1 MSSESSIDF
10 YLSQVDVQNLE
21 FMINSLFNGEFVPE
35 SSIRRLCE
43 KAKEILIG
51 ESNVLPVRAPVTVVG
66 DIHGQLYDLKELF
79 RIAGSAPNTNFLF
92 LGDYVDR
99 GYYSVESVTLI
110 VALKVRYKDRVFII
124 RGNHECRQITQVY
137 GFYDE
142 CLRKYGSPNVWNAFT
157 NLFDYLPL
165 GALIENKIFCPH
177 AGLSPSIDSLDHVR
191 KLNRIQEVPH
201 EGPMCDLLWSDPEDR
216 TGWGLSPRGAGFTF
230 GYDITKAFNQN
241 NGLDLIAR
249 AHQLTM
255 EGFQWSQDKNVVTIF
270 SAPNYCY
277 RCRNQAAILEIDEN
291 MQFTFIQ
298 FDPSPEREP
307 PTSPEN
313 SDYLLGDLK
322 YII

>member
-1 MSSESSIDF
+1 MDRDSDY
-10 YLSQVDVQNLE
+10 YLSQVE
-21 FMINSLFNGEFVPE
+21 IGELDTVIDTILNTEYIPE
-35 SSIRRLCE
+35 TAIIDLCK
-43 KAKEILIG
+43 KAKEILIK
-51 ESNVLPVRAPVTVVG
+51 ESNVVSIRAPVTVVG

-79 RIAGSAPNTNFLF
+79 RISGSAPNTNFLF

-99 GYYSVESVTLI
+99 GYYSVESVTL
-110 VALKVRYKDRVFII
+110 VVSLKVRYRERVFII

-142 CLRKYGSPNVWNAFT
+142 CLRKYGNSNVWKT
-157 NLFDYLPL
+157 LTDLFDYLPL

-191 KLNRIQEVPH
+191 KLDRIQEVPH

-230 GYDITKAFNQN
+230 GYDISKAFNHN
-241 NGLDLIAR
+241 NGLQHIAR
-249 AHQLTM
+249 AHQLIM
-255 EGFQWSQDKNVVTIF
+255 EGYQWSQDRNVVTIF

-277 RCRNQAAILEIDEN
+277 RCRNQAAIMEIDDR
-291 MQFTFIQ
+291 MCFTFIQ

-307 PTSPEN
+307 QGDHEKTN
-313 SDYLLGDLK
+313 DYLLEDLK
-322 YII
+322 YIN

>member
-1 MSSESSIDF
+1 MEDYYLRNAELYELESLI
-10 YLSQVDVQNLE
+10 
-21 FMINSLFNGEFVPE
+21 SLILNGEVVPE
-35 SSIRRLCE
+35 PIIVKLCE
-43 KAKEILIG
+43 KAKEILID
-51 ESNVLPVRAPVTVVG
+51 ESNILMIKTPITVVG

-110 VALKVRYKDRVFII
+110 VSLKVRYRDRVFII

-142 CLRKYGSPNVWNAFT
+142 CLRKYGNSYIWKCFT
-157 NLFDYLPL
+157 DLFDFLPL
-165 GALIENKIFCPH
+165 AALIENKIFCPH
-177 AGLSPSIDSLDHVR
+177 AGLSPSIDSLDHIR
-191 KLNRIQEVPH
+191 KLDRIQEVPH
-201 EGPMCDLLWSDPEDR
+201 EGAMCDLLWSDPEER

-230 GYDITKAFNQN
+230 GYDITKAFNQT

-255 EGFQWSQDKNVVTIF
+255 QGFQWSQDKNVVTIF

-277 RCRNQAAILEIDEN
+277 RCGNQGAILEIDEN
-291 MQFTFIQ
+291 LNFTFVQ

-307 PTSPEN
+307 PIIPELT
-313 SDYLLGDLK
+313 DYLLGDVK
-322 YII
+322 YIN